1 MINIQHLTKQFN
13 HQTVFED
20 LNLQIDTGEVVG
32 IIGPSGAGKSTLLRC
47 LNLLETPDAGSIQIN
62 DQKFVAPKIA
72 DRDKIKFRQET
83 SMVFQQFNLFRQKT
97 VLENVTEGLI
107 TVQKRS
113 KAEAET
119 IARTQIEAVG
129 LTDRIDYYPQ
139 QLSGGQKQRVGIA
152 RSLAMQPNILL
163 LDEPTSA
170 LDTELVDEVLIT
182 IQQVVETQKNLTVI
196 IISHELSF
204 IRDVASRIVV
214 FDVGGIVEQGT
225 PTEIFTTPKK
235 ERTKQFLQSYQRQA
249 LTS

>member
-170 LDTELVDEVLIT
+170 LDTELVDEVLTT

-204 IRDVASRIVV
+204 IRDVATRIIV

-225 PTEIFTTPKK
+225 PTEIFTAPKK
-235 ERTKQFLQSYQRQA
+235 ERTKQFLQRYQRQA